1 MIDEVCLAS
10 DALTDLFLNT
20 ELIENPCEL
29 RPILVRINVYQ
40 SLRIAYIYEKWI
52 EIDIFSQKVPNT
64 YKII

>member
-1 MIDEVCLAS
+1 MIDEVCIAS

-40 SLRIAYIYEKWI
+40 SLRIAYEYTWI